1 MYDLKLD
8 RALHHVQS
16 WAADNASHALRIGL
30 VVVAALVLL
39 RGIRVLV
46 PRIREHLANR
56 QESIEDA
63 KRIQTIMRVAH
74 YLLSL
79 STIGVAALLVM
90 GEIGISLAPILG
102 AAGIVGIALGFGA
115 QTLVKDYVSGF
126 LLLIENQIRV
136 GDMIELGGKS
146 GIVEEVSLRFVR
158 LRDYGGNVHFIPN
171 GAISVIT
178 NQSLGFAFAVLDIG
192 ITYGSDIDAAMGIM
206 RKVDEEM
213 RADTE
218 QAARILGPLEIAGV
232 DQWADS
238 SLVIRGRIQ
247 VKPLEQ
253 WNVRREYLK
262 RLKIAFDASG
272 LEIPLPRMKLVQ

>member
-1 MYDLKLD
+1 MIDLIPDKTLQF
-8 RALHHVQS
+8 VQS
-16 WAADNASHALRIGL
+16 WASANAPHALRIGL
-30 VVVAALVLL
+30 ILGVALGLL
-39 RGIRVLV
+39 RAIRVLV

-79 STIGVAALLVM
+79 TTLGVAALLVM
-90 GEIGISLAPILG
+90 SEIGISLAPILG

-136 GDMIELGGKS
+136 GDMIEVGGKS

-178 NQSLGFAFAVLDIG
+178 NQSLGFAFAVLDIS

-213 RADTE
+213 RADKE

-262 RLKIAFDASG
+262 RLKLAFDASG

>member
-8 RALHHVQS
+8 RALHLVQS

-30 VVVAALVLL
+30 IVVAALVLL

-213 RADTE
+213 RADKE

-262 RLKIAFDASG
+262 RLKLAFDASG

>member
-1 MYDLKLD
+1 MDLNLEKSLQWIQ
-8 RALHHVQS
+8 A
-16 WAADNASHALRIGL
+16 WASANASHAARI
-30 VVVAALVLL
+30 ALVLVVALLLL
-39 RGIRVLV
+39 RAIRVLV
-46 PRIREHLANR
+46 PRIREHLASR

-63 KRIQTIMRVAH
+63 KRIQTLMRVAH

-79 STIGVAALLVM
+79 STLGVATLLVM

-102 AAGIVGIALGFGA
+102 AAGIVGIAVGFGA
-115 QTLVKDYVSGF
+115 QTLVKDYVGG
-126 LLLIENQIRV
+126 LLLLVENQIRV
-136 GDMIELGGKS
+136 GDMIEVSGKT
-146 GIVEEVSLRFVR
+146 GIVEEVSLRFIR

-171 GAISVIT
+171 GTITVIT
-178 NQSLGFAFAVLDIG
+178 NSSLGFAYAVLDIS
-192 ITYGSDIDAAMGIM
+192 ITYGSDIDTAMNIM
-206 RKVDEEM
+206 RKVDEDL
-213 RADTE
+213 RADPE
-218 QAARILGPLEIAGV
+218 HAPRILGALEIAGV

-262 RLKIAFDASG
+262 RLKAAFDAGG

>member
-1 MYDLKLD
+1 MDLNLEKSLQWIL
-8 RALHHVQS
+8 AWFS
-16 WAADNASHALRIGL
+16 ANASHAARI
-30 VVVAALVLL
+30 ALVLVVALLLL
-39 RGIRVLV
+39 RAIRVLV
-46 PRIREHLANR
+46 PRIREHLASR

-63 KRIQTIMRVAH
+63 KRIQTLMRVAH

-79 STIGVAALLVM
+79 STLGVATLLVM

-102 AAGIVGIALGFGA
+102 AAGIVGIAVGFGA
-115 QTLVKDYVSGF
+115 QTLVKDYVGG
-126 LLLIENQIRV
+126 LLLLVENQIRV
-136 GDMIELGGKS
+136 GDMIEVSGKT
-146 GIVEEVSLRFVR
+146 GIVEEVSLRFIR

-171 GAISVIT
+171 GTITVIT
-178 NQSLGFAFAVLDIG
+178 NSSLGFAYAVLDIS
-192 ITYGSDIDAAMGIM
+192 ITYGSDIDTAMNIM
-206 RKVDEEM
+206 RKVDEDL
-213 RADTE
+213 RADPE
-218 QAARILGPLEIAGV
+218 HAPRILGALEIAGV

-262 RLKIAFDASG
+262 RLKAAFDAGG

>member
-1 MYDLKLD
+1 MIDLIPDKTLQ
-8 RALHHVQS
+8 LVQS
-16 WAADNASHALRIGL
+16 WASANAPHALRIGL
-30 VVVAALVLL
+30 ILGVALGLL
-39 RGIRVLV
+39 RAIRVLV

-79 STIGVAALLVM
+79 TTLGVAALLVM
-90 GEIGISLAPILG
+90 SEIGISLAPILG

-136 GDMIELGGKS
+136 GDMIEVGGKS

-213 RADTE
+213 RANKE

-262 RLKIAFDASG
+262 RLKLAFDASG

>member
-1 MYDLKLD
+1 MIDLIPDKTLQ
-8 RALHHVQS
+8 LVQS
-16 WAADNASHALRIGL
+16 WASANAPHALRIGL
-30 VVVAALVLL
+30 ILGAALGLL
-39 RGIRVLV
+39 RAIRVLV

-79 STIGVAALLVM
+79 TTLGVAALLVM
-90 GEIGISLAPILG
+90 SEIGISLAPILG

-213 RADTE
+213 RADKE

-262 RLKIAFDASG
+262 RLKLAFDASG

>member
-1 MYDLKLD
+1 MDLNLEKSLQWIQ
-8 RALHHVQS
+8 A
-16 WAADNASHALRIGL
+16 WATANASHAARI
-30 VVVAALVLL
+30 ALVLVVALLLL
-39 RGIRVLV
+39 RAIRVLV
-46 PRIREHLANR
+46 PRIREHLASR

-63 KRIQTIMRVAH
+63 KRIQTLMRVAH

-79 STIGVAALLVM
+79 STFGVATLLVM

-102 AAGIVGIALGFGA
+102 AAGIVGIAVGFGA
-115 QTLVKDYVSGF
+115 QTLVKDYVGG
-126 LLLIENQIRV
+126 LLLLVENQIRV
-136 GDMIELGGKS
+136 GDMIEVSGKT
-146 GIVEEVSLRFVR
+146 GIVEEVSLRFIR

-171 GAISVIT
+171 GTITVIT
-178 NQSLGFAFAVLDIG
+178 NSSLGFAYAVLDIS
-192 ITYGSDIDAAMGIM
+192 ITYGSDIDTAMNIM
-206 RKVDEEM
+206 RKVDEDL
-213 RADTE
+213 RADPE
-218 QAARILGPLEIAGV
+218 HAPRILGALEIAGV

-262 RLKIAFDASG
+262 RLKAAFDAGG

>member
-1 MYDLKLD
+1 MDLNLE
-8 RALHHVQS
+8 QS
-16 WAADNASHALRIGL
+16 LQWIQAWATANASHAARIAL
-30 VVVAALVLL
+30 VVVIALLLL
-39 RGIRVLV
+39 RAIRVLV
-46 PRIREHLANR
+46 PRMREHLASR

-63 KRIQTIMRVAH
+63 KRIQTLMRVAH

-79 STIGVAALLVM
+79 STLGVAALLVM

-102 AAGIVGIALGFGA
+102 AAGILGIAMGFGA
-115 QTLVKDYVSGF
+115 QTLVKDYVGG
-126 LLLIENQIRV
+126 LLLLVENQIRV
-136 GDMIELGGKS
+136 GDMIEVSGKT
-146 GIVEEVSLRFVR
+146 GIVEEVSLRFIR

-171 GAISVIT
+171 GTITVIT
-178 NQSLGFAFAVLDIG
+178 NSSLGFAYAVLDIG
-192 ITYGSDIDAAMGIM
+192 ITYGSDIDAAMNVM
-206 RKVDEEM
+206 RKVDEEV
-213 RADTE
+213 RADPEHAT
-218 QAARILGPLEIAGV
+218 RILGALEIAGV

-262 RLKIAFDASG
+262 RLKVAFDAGG

>member
-1 MYDLKLD
+1 MDLNLEQSLQWIQ
-8 RALHHVQS
+8 ALATANAPH
-16 WAADNASHALRIGL
+16 AARIAL
-30 VVVAALVLL
+30 VVVIALLLL
-39 RGIRVLV
+39 RAIRVLV
-46 PRIREHLANR
+46 PRMREHLASR

-63 KRIQTIMRVAH
+63 KRIQTLMRVVH

-79 STIGVAALLVM
+79 STLGVAALLVM

-102 AAGIVGIALGFGA
+102 AAGILGIAVGFGA
-115 QTLVKDYVSGF
+115 QTLIKDYVGG
-126 LLLIENQIRV
+126 LLLLVENQIRV
-136 GDMIELGGKS
+136 GDMIEVSGKT
-146 GIVEEVSLRFVR
+146 GIVEEVSLRFLR

-171 GAISVIT
+171 GTITVIT
-178 NQSLGFAFAVLDIG
+178 NSSLGFAYAVLDIG
-192 ITYGSDIDAAMGIM
+192 ITYGSDIDAAMNVM
-206 RKVDEEM
+206 RKVDEEL
-213 RADTE
+213 RADPEHAT
-218 QAARILGPLEIAGV
+218 RILGALEIAGV

-262 RLKIAFDASG
+262 RLKVAFDAGG

>member
-1 MYDLKLD
+1 MIDLIPDKTLQ
-8 RALHHVQS
+8 LVQS
-16 WAADNASHALRIGL
+16 WASANAPHALRIGL
-30 VVVAALVLL
+30 ILGAALGLL
-39 RGIRVLV
+39 RAIRVLV

-79 STIGVAALLVM
+79 TTLGVAALLVM
-90 GEIGISLAPILG
+90 SEIGISLAPILG

-136 GDMIELGGKS
+136 GDMIEVGGKS

-262 RLKIAFDASG
+262 RLKLAFDASG

>member
-1 MYDLKLD
+1 MDLNLEQSLQWIQ
-8 RALHHVQS
+8 ALATANAPH
-16 WAADNASHALRIGL
+16 AARIAL
-30 VVVAALVLL
+30 VVVIALLLL
-39 RGIRVLV
+39 RAIRVLV
-46 PRIREHLANR
+46 PRMREHLASR

-63 KRIQTIMRVAH
+63 KRIQTLMRIVH

-79 STIGVAALLVM
+79 STLGVAALLVM

-102 AAGIVGIALGFGA
+102 AAGILGIAVGFGA
-115 QTLVKDYVSGF
+115 QTLIKDYVGG
-126 LLLIENQIRV
+126 LLLLVENQIRV
-136 GDMIELGGKS
+136 GDMIEVSGKT
-146 GIVEEVSLRFVR
+146 GIVEEVSLRFLR

-171 GAISVIT
+171 GTITVIT
-178 NQSLGFAFAVLDIG
+178 NSSLGFAYAVLDIG
-192 ITYGSDIDAAMGIM
+192 ITYGSDIDAAMNVM
-206 RKVDEEM
+206 RKVDEEL
-213 RADTE
+213 RADPEHAT
-218 QAARILGPLEIAGV
+218 RILGALEIAGV

-262 RLKIAFDASG
+262 RLKVAFDAGG

>member
-1 MYDLKLD
+1 MDLNPEKSLQWIQ
-8 RALHHVQS
+8 A
-16 WAADNASHALRIGL
+16 WATANASHAARI
-30 VVVAALVLL
+30 ALVLVVALLLL
-39 RGIRVLV
+39 RAIRVLV
-46 PRIREHLANR
+46 PRIREHLASR

-63 KRIQTIMRVAH
+63 KRIQTLMRVAH

-79 STIGVAALLVM
+79 STLGVATLLVM

-102 AAGIVGIALGFGA
+102 AAGIVGIAVGFGA
-115 QTLVKDYVSGF
+115 QTLVKDYVGG
-126 LLLIENQIRV
+126 LLLLVENQIRV
-136 GDMIELGGKS
+136 GDMIEVSGKT
-146 GIVEEVSLRFVR
+146 GIVEEVSLRFIR

-171 GAISVIT
+171 GTITVIT
-178 NQSLGFAFAVLDIG
+178 NSSLGFAYAVLDIS
-192 ITYGSDIDAAMGIM
+192 ITYGSDIDTAMNIM
-206 RKVDEEM
+206 RKVDEDL
-213 RADTE
+213 RADPE
-218 QAARILGPLEIAGV
+218 HAPRILGALEIAGV

-262 RLKIAFDASG
+262 RLKAAFDAGG

>member
-1 MYDLKLD
+1 MIDLIPDKTLQ
-8 RALHHVQS
+8 LVQS
-16 WAADNASHALRIGL
+16 WASANAPHALRIGL
-30 VVVAALVLL
+30 ILGVALGLL
-39 RGIRVLV
+39 RAIRVLV

-79 STIGVAALLVM
+79 TTLGVAALLVM
-90 GEIGISLAPILG
+90 SEIGISLAPILG

-136 GDMIELGGKS
+136 GDMIEVGGKS

-213 RADTE
+213 RADKE

-262 RLKIAFDASG
+262 RLKLAFDASG

>member
-213 RADTE
+213 RADKE

>member
-1 MYDLKLD
+1 MDLNLEKSLQWIQ
-8 RALHHVQS
+8 A
-16 WAADNASHALRIGL
+16 WATANASHAARI
-30 VVVAALVLL
+30 ALVLVVALLLL
-39 RGIRVLV
+39 RAIRVLV
-46 PRIREHLANR
+46 PRIREHLASR

-63 KRIQTIMRVAH
+63 KRIQTLMRVAH

-79 STIGVAALLVM
+79 STLGVATLLVM

-102 AAGIVGIALGFGA
+102 AAGIVGIAVGFGA
-115 QTLVKDYVSGF
+115 QTLVKDYVGG
-126 LLLIENQIRV
+126 LLLLVENQIRV
-136 GDMIELGGKS
+136 GDMIEVSGKT
-146 GIVEEVSLRFVR
+146 GIVEEVSLRFIR

-171 GAISVIT
+171 GTITVIT
-178 NQSLGFAFAVLDIG
+178 NSSLGFAYAVLDIS
-192 ITYGSDIDAAMGIM
+192 ITYGSDIDTAMNIM
-206 RKVDEEM
+206 RKVDEDL
-213 RADTE
+213 RADPE
-218 QAARILGPLEIAGV
+218 HAPRILGALEIAGV

-262 RLKIAFDASG
+262 RLKAAFDAGG

>member
-1 MYDLKLD
+1 VVI
-8 RALHHVQS
+8 AL
-16 WAADNASHALRIGL
+16 L
-30 VVVAALVLL
+30 LL
-39 RGIRVLV
+39 RAIRVLV
-46 PRIREHLANR
+46 PRMREHLASR

-63 KRIQTIMRVAH
+63 KRIQTLMRVVH

-79 STIGVAALLVM
+79 STLGVAALLVM

-102 AAGIVGIALGFGA
+102 AAGILGIAVGFGA
-115 QTLVKDYVSGF
+115 QTLIKDYVGG
-126 LLLIENQIRV
+126 LLLLVENQIRV
-136 GDMIELGGKS
+136 GDMIEVSGKT
-146 GIVEEVSLRFVR
+146 GIVEEVSLRFLR

-171 GAISVIT
+171 GTITVIT
-178 NQSLGFAFAVLDIG
+178 NSSLGFAYAVLDIG
-192 ITYGSDIDAAMGIM
+192 ITYGSDIDAAMNVM
-206 RKVDEEM
+206 RKVDEEL
-213 RADTE
+213 RADPEHAT
-218 QAARILGPLEIAGV
+218 RILGALEIAGV

-262 RLKIAFDASG
+262 RLKVAFDAGG

>member
-1 MYDLKLD
+1 MYDLKLG
-8 RALHHVQS
+8 RALHLVQS

-30 VVVAALVLL
+30 IVVAALVLL

>member
-1 MYDLKLD
+1 MDLNLEQSLQWIQ
-8 RALHHVQS
+8 ALATANAPH
-16 WAADNASHALRIGL
+16 AARIAL
-30 VVVAALVLL
+30 VVVIALLLL
-39 RGIRVLV
+39 RAIRVLV
-46 PRIREHLANR
+46 PRMREHLASR

-63 KRIQTIMRVAH
+63 KRIQTLMRVVH

-79 STIGVAALLVM
+79 STLGVAALLVM

-102 AAGIVGIALGFGA
+102 AAGILGIAVGFGA
-115 QTLVKDYVSGF
+115 QTLIKDYVGG
-126 LLLIENQIRV
+126 LLLLVENQIRV
-136 GDMIELGGKS
+136 GDMIEVSGKT
-146 GIVEEVSLRFVR
+146 GIVEEVSLRFLR

-171 GAISVIT
+171 GTITVIT
-178 NQSLGFAFAVLDIG
+178 NSSLGFAYAVLDIG
-192 ITYGSDIDAAMGIM
+192 ITYGSDIDAAMNVM
-206 RKVDEEM
+206 RKVDEEL
-213 RADTE
+213 RADPEHAT
-218 QAARILGPLEIAGV
+218 RVLGALEIAGV

-262 RLKIAFDASG
+262 RLKVAFDAGG

>member
-1 MYDLKLD
+1 MDLNLEQSLQWIQ
-8 RALHHVQS
+8 ALATANAPH
-16 WAADNASHALRIGL
+16 AARIAL
-30 VVVAALVLL
+30 VVVIALLLL
-39 RGIRVLV
+39 RAIRVLV
-46 PRIREHLANR
+46 PRMREHLASR

-63 KRIQTIMRVAH
+63 KRIQTLMRVAH

-79 STIGVAALLVM
+79 STLGVAALLVM

-102 AAGIVGIALGFGA
+102 AAGILGIAVGFGA
-115 QTLVKDYVSGF
+115 QTLIKDYVGG
-126 LLLIENQIRV
+126 LLLLVENQIRV
-136 GDMIELGGKS
+136 GDMIEVSGKT
-146 GIVEEVSLRFVR
+146 GIVEEVSLRFLR

-171 GAISVIT
+171 GTITVIT
-178 NQSLGFAFAVLDIG
+178 NSSLGFAYAVLDIG
-192 ITYGSDIDAAMGIM
+192 ITYGSDIDAAMNVM
-206 RKVDEEM
+206 RKVDEEL
-213 RADTE
+213 RADPEHAT
-218 QAARILGPLEIAGV
+218 RILGALEIAGV

-262 RLKIAFDASG
+262 RLKVAFDAGG